1 MYTYCNPQKSCNS
14 CKAGEG
20 GGGGC
25 RLEHSLLTELSL
37 FLALEFN

>member
-14 CKAGEG
+14 YKAGGEGG

-25 RLEHSLLTELSL
+25 RLECTL
-37 FLALEFN
+37 F